1 MSHFSVGLTVKSR
14 ASSLQNLFKHSWML
28 GINLRPEL
36 KKDLH
41 ILHIFIHE
49 NKDKGTYGFHNE
61 KIAMV
66 HGSWSIPMDFPWE
79 MFGCFS
85 HGFFPRFHASLRGWC
100 WEPPTSWASSA
111 SEFAAPP
118 HGASLEPQPP
128 AINHGD
134 KNDPKIPGG
143 NSWVT
148 AGCLKI
154 LQFPWEKYGKN
165 KIS

>member
-1 MSHFSVGLTVKSR
+1 
-14 ASSLQNLFKHSWML
+14 ML

-85 HGFFPRFHASLRGWC
+85 PWIFPTFPRLPTRLVLGATNFLGFFRFRIRCTATWSFTGTTTAC
-100 WEPPTSWASSA
+100 
-111 SEFAAPP
+111 
-118 HGASLEPQPP
+118 
-128 AINHGD
+128 D
-134 KNDPKIPGG
+134 K
-143 NSWVT
+143 SRR
-148 AGCLKI
+148 
-154 LQFPWEKYGKN
+154 
-165 KIS
+165 